1 MAGGGTAPSMKMS
14 DVFLLVGM
22 SLLLGGLI
30 MHAWVD
36 PMSLDEE
43 EPSLNGGASMLT
55 SDTITFDVMAISE
68 STVTIVIEDESG
80 EAVRE
85 ESWNVAAGDDLEFE
99 FMAEDG
105 GFYTYNVTFANGE
118 GEVLVD
124 VDRQT
129 MLDFIAYPIGIAF
142 VGYGLY
148 KRSLET
154 EEVLDAELEG

>member
-22 SLLLGGLI
+22 SVLLGGLI

-36 PMSLDEE
+36 PVSLDTE
-43 EPSLNGGASMLT
+43 EPSLTGGASMLK
-55 SDTITFDVMAISE
+55 SDTVTYDVMAISE

-80 EAVRE
+80 VDVQEQ
-85 ESWNVAAGDDLEFE
+85 SWNVAAGDDLEFV
-99 FMAEDG
+99 FKASDG
-105 GFYTYNVTFANGE
+105 GFYTYNVTFVNGE

-154 EEVLDAELEG
+154 EEVLDGELED